1 MRQPRMMPSAAGLL
15 LLLAVACSPSGS
27 PTPIPTI
34 VLSQNPSSA
43 ETGVTAS
50 GVVVPVRKVEL
61 GFPMTGVVSTVA
73 VEVGDSV
80 KQGQQLVTLDTSIL
94 KAQVALADANLQAS
108 QISYTYLARTGTDQE
123 HLDSALAEVAR
134 QQALLDSAKATLAQ
148 AALSA
153 PFGGTIAALDTAPAE
168 TVTPGE
174 TVLTLG
180 DLSDFQVETTDL
192 SERDAPMV
200 APGQPAEIEVIALN
214 KSFGGTVTDISR
226 ISTTIGGDVVYKVT
240 LTFDSQ
246 PSGLLWG
253 MSTTVHISTAK

>member
-1 MRQPRMMPSAAGLL
+1 MRSLNALPRGVLL
-15 LLLAVACSPSGS
+15 LLLFVVACSPTGS

-34 VLSQNPSSA
+34 VLSQNPSGA

-50 GVVVPVRKVEL
+50 GVVVPVRKAEL
-61 GFPMTGVVSTVA
+61 GFPMTGVVSGVA
-73 VEVGDSV
+73 VEVGDTV
-80 KQGQQLVTLDTSIL
+80 KQGQELVTLDTSIL
-94 KAQVALADANLQAS
+94 QAQVALADANLQAA

-134 QQALLDSAKATLAQ
+134 QQALLDSSKATLAQ
-148 AALSA
+148 ATLPA
-153 PFGGTIAALDTAPAE
+153 PFDGTIAALDTSPGE
-168 TVTPGE
+168 TVTPGD

-200 APGQPAEIEVIALN
+200 AAGQTAQIEVIALN
-214 KSFGGTVTDISR
+214 QSFGGTVTDISR
-226 ISTTIGGDVVYKVT
+226 ISSTIGGDVVYKVT
-240 LTFDSQ
+240 LKFDSQ
-246 PSGLLWG
+246 PPGLLWG